1 MSIKMLKAVA
11 VLLMLLALVW
21 VYGAISASN
30 RSIEIQ
36 GPSALAVLPDQ
47 SVWLSVDEA
56 LWHLDGDGHRIALVD
71 GKTLGIGR
79 IGNLVLHPSGQLVAQ
94 VRNDPA
100 LYFLDAGTAAIQSRL
115 VPKWPADLLR
125 HGSDAINYDFHADG
139 RVAIATGGGHTVA
152 LFDSQGRFLARTR
165 PDLYRFTNG
174 LWWVGDT
181 LWTTDTNHQELVELD
196 GNTLTEKS
204 RVQLSRSCGGYQFLG
219 YAALSQGKPSEWANS
234 APLITLVR
242 FANGM
247 TKGRASDIFPDG
259 SQLDFP
265 VFGTVEPRD
274 IRWRNKELLL
284 VDGAS
289 FAIKRYSD
297 DRVPTDDF
305 GDMQVQAEL
314 TNALYLRNRLEN
326 RYKLYLGGAVLF
338 FVVGFGFALRAQM
351 LEKRQALAA
360 LNIDLSKLGTPV
372 LSPRERLVGVLKMT
386 WPALLAV
393 GACMYLL
400 IYLLKGT
407 ASLDRL
413 VIILASLLLLAPLT
427 FILIRRNGKHYAGL
441 PIAENIFNQ
450 QAMLFLQNDTR
461 FWQSCQPGELPQETM
476 TLVASGKSH
485 WIVLTDRRL
494 LLHASNL
501 RDRTLLR
508 EYPRSEVLRLSLP
521 GASELGWWQRLQGW
535 LNVFGVH
542 ARFEFRDGSTL
553 AGFVTSAQTAQR
565 VAERLASPTPDVA
578 TFEAGFPQPA
588 AKAAPPSLA
597 ASDNKALIQTIAS
610 LLIPGLGQW
619 MQRRSGTALLFFVV
633 WLFILWDVVLIG
645 LTLWNARADVSWG
658 RILATSTYY
667 LLVCGLSAWETWRM
681 RERK

>member
-11 VLLMLLALVW
+11 VLLMLIALVW
-21 VYGAISASN
+21 IYGAISASN

-56 LWHLDGDGHRIALVD
+56 LWHLDEDGRRIALVD

-79 IGNLVLHPSGQLVAQ
+79 IGNLALHPNGKMVAQ

-115 VPKWPADLLR
+115 VPQWQPDLMQ
-125 HGSDAINYDFHADG
+125 HGSEAINFDFHADG
-139 RVAIATGGGHTVA
+139 RVAIATGGGHAVA
-152 LFDSQGRFLARTR
+152 LFDSQGRFLARTK

-196 GNTLTEKS
+196 GSTLAEKS
-204 RVQLSRSCGGYQFLG
+204 RIQLSRYCGGYQFLG
-219 YAALSQGKPSEWANS
+219 FAAPSQGKPSEWANS

-247 TKGRASDIFPDG
+247 IKGRASDIFPDG

-265 VFGTVEPRD
+265 VSGTVEPRD
-274 IRWRNKELLL
+274 IRWLGNKLLL

-305 GDMQVQAEL
+305 GDLQVQAEL
-314 TNALYLRNRLEN
+314 TNLLSQRNRLEN
-326 RYKLYLGGAVLF
+326 RYKLYLGGAVMF
-338 FVVGFGFALRAQM
+338 FLIGFGFALRAQT

-360 LNIDLSKLGTPV
+360 LNIDLSQLGTPV
-372 LSPRERLVGVLKMT
+372 FSPRERLVGVLKMT
-386 WPALLAV
+386 WPAFLAV
-393 GACMYLL
+393 GACVYLL

-427 FILIRRNGKHYAGL
+427 FILIRRNGKRYAAL

-450 QAMLFLQNDTR
+450 QAVLFLQNDAR

-476 TLVASGKSH
+476 TLAASGKSH

-501 RDRTLLR
+501 RDRTLVR

-521 GASELGWWQRLQGW
+521 GAGELGRWQRLQRW

-542 ARFEFRDGSTL
+542 ARFEFRDGSSL

-565 VAERLASPTPDVA
+565 VAARLASPRPDIGA
-578 TFEAGFPQPA
+578 FETGFPQSV
-588 AKAAPPSLA
+588 AKAVSPSSA
-597 ASDNKALIQTIAS
+597 VSNKKALVQTIAS

-619 MQRRSGTALLFFVV
+619 MQRRSGTALIFFVV
-633 WLFILWDVVLIG
+633 WLFFLWDAVLIG
-645 LTLWNARADVSWG
+645 LTLWNARADVSWM
-658 RILATSTYY
+658 RILSASIFY
-667 LLVCGLSAWETWRM
+667 LLLCGLSAWEAWRM